1 MLPSDHYVRFYNEL
15 FKMLEE
21 ISHKELQ
28 KYWMEI
34 SRLQESIIGPYIR
47 EKGLQGMYEY
57 WDRIRIEENCDADLN
72 VTDEYF
78 EFKMNKCPSLTK
90 AIDNDAGVFE
100 YYCDHCAG
108 WVDPIMKKYGYF
120 YVCDIISRKEPSCIE
135 RIYKDK
141 QKALNFAKKTK
152 LLAKPY
158 TKTSLD

>member
-21 ISHKELQ
+21 IDHVELQ

-34 SRLQESIIGPYIR
+34 SRLQETIIGPYIER
-47 EKGLQGMYEY
+47 AGLRGMYEY
-57 WDRIRIEENCDADLN
+57 WDRIRIEENCDAELTLTED
-72 VTDEYF
+72 YF

-90 AIDNDAGVFE
+90 AMDNDAGVFE

-108 WVDPIMKKYGYF
+108 WIEPIMKKYGY
-120 YVCDIISRKEPSCIE
+120 YCVYDIISRDEPRCVE
-135 RIYKDK
+135 RIYRDRE
-141 QKALNFAKKTK
+141 KAVEYLKGVK

-158 TKTSLD
+158 DDSRL

>member
-57 WDRIRIEENCDADLN
+57 WDRIRIEENCDADLT

-108 WVDPIMKKYGYF
+108 WIEPIMKKYGYF
-120 YVCDIISRKEPSCIE
+120 YVCDIISRKEPLCIE
-135 RIYKDK
+135 RIYTDK
-141 QKALNFAKKTK
+141 EKANKYAEKAK
-152 LLAKPY
+152 LPADPY
-158 TKTSLD
+158 GNSSLG

>member
-21 ISHKELQ
+21 LGHEELQ

-34 SRLQESIIGPYIR
+34 SRLQETILGPYIER
-47 EKGLQGMYEY
+47 AGLKGMYEY
-57 WDRIRIEENCDADLN
+57 WDRIRIEENCDAELTLTED
-72 VTDEYF
+72 YF

-90 AIDNDAGVFE
+90 AMDNDADVFE

-108 WVDPIMKKYGYF
+108 WIEPIMKKYGYY
-120 YVCDIISRKEPSCIE
+120 YVCDIISRTEPRCVE
-135 RIYKDK
+135 RIYRNRD
-141 QKALNFAKKTK
+141 KALEYVKEVG

-158 TKTSLD
+158 ADSGF